1 MSISV
6 ELLWSNDPLP
16 INEIIENPTVVV
28 NLPIGGTIIT
38 SNVTQSY
45 VDDQDALLQDQINT
59 KLDASEYN
67 QHFKGVYVDL
77 AALQIAIPT
86 ANDGDYAHID
96 LGVGSDREVAIWDN
110 DDAIWVASTGS
121 VASTT
126 DEVAEGSTNR
136 YFTEPRVRQT
146 VLTGLDTSTATPA
159 LATDQLLAA
168 IGKLQA
174 QINNIAPPTWV
185 NVTTLAGY
193 TASSVDQA
201 NSKIEVS
208 KQNGMIWIRGYFVLS
223 GNVSQGSPIVRYTQT
238 SYLVDS
244 TYVTGA
250 ANISPL
256 SMSAVML
263 MTPSSGGLG
272 TISYL
277 KFNPSRVAGNS
288 TNFNLSPYP
297 TSLVAQGYFI
307 VPTCL
312 GKALNP

>member
-136 YFTEPRVRQT
+136 YFTETRVRAT
-146 VLTGLDTSTATPA
+146 PLTGFTPSPNSPV
-159 LATDQLLAA
+159 LSTDQLLAA

-174 QINNIAPPTWV
+174 QINNSPSPTWV
-185 NVTTLAGY
+185 NISTLAGY
-193 TASSVDQA
+193 TKNA
-201 NSKIEVS
+201 NVSATNFKVQVAKI
-208 KQNGMIWIRGYFVLS
+208 NGMIWMRGHFTAS
-223 GNVSQGSPIVRYTQT
+223 GNSSANPLVIFSFSQSSYLIDSYVNAEATQT
-238 SYLVDS
+238 SLYTAIS
-244 TYVTGA
+244 TPLMTLGAQSTMDVVAYRTAGVTTSINFFKNGL
-250 ANISPL
+250 NTGVTNRISPICL
-256 SMSAVML
+256 GSA
-263 MTPSSGGLG
+263 
-272 TISYL
+272 
-277 KFNPSRVAGNS
+277 
-288 TNFNLSPYP
+288 LSP
-297 TSLVAQGYFI
+297 
-307 VPTCL
+307 
-312 GKALNP
+312 